1 MNRRRILVDI
11 DSILNLFKDYLT
23 EEYIP
28 ADAMP
33 LKFMIRPT
41 EQGKLGILI
50 ISDQLKEGP
59 PIPVT
64 FALKRVYAGS

>member
-1 MNRRRILVDI
+1 MNKRRVLVDI

-33 LKFMIRPT
+33 IKFMLNRA
-41 EQGKLGILI
+41 EKGKLGIVI
-50 ISDQLKEGP
+50 TSDSLQAGP
-59 PIPVT
+59 PIPIT
-64 FALKRVYAGS
+64 FTMKRIYSV